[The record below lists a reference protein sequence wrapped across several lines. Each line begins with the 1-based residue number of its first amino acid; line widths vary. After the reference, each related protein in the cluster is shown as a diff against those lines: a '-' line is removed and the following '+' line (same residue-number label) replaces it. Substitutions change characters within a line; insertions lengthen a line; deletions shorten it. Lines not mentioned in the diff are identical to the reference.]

1 MLPYMSVSSTRN
13 RSLTELAIG
22 IVAIALLAYISTFVN
37 FRLDLTSEKRYT
49 LDRSTKEVLS
59 DLDDVVYIRVY
70 LDGNLPMGF
79 RRMRR
84 ELKELLDEF
93 RVHGGRMIE
102 YEFIDPLGSVD
113 KTERDAF
120 VRDLYDMGLEPT
132 NIQERD
138 PRGGTTQRAVFPG
151 AIISYKGKEQVVNLL
166 RNNPALSGEE
176 NINISVQGFE
186 YSLVSTILSLKPNE
200 LPKLAFVHGHGQLD
214 ELETGDIAQELVK
227 QFEVH
232 RVVLGGEVGGLN
244 PYSVVVV
251 AGPTER
257 IPEADKLVLD
267 QYIMGGGNVLWI
279 VDGVKV
285 SVDSLSQGA
294 TTLAFP
300 NDHNLDDM
308 LFRYGARINP
318 TLIQDMQSAVIP
330 VNVSL
335 EGQDSRF
342 VPAPWVYYPLI
353 NAPGTHPITR
363 NLNLISS
370 KFVSPIDTVGMDS
383 NIDKQILLK
392 TSPYSRTLNVPL
404 FINLRQIERSP
415 LESEFN
421 LSNLP
426 VAVLL
431 EGVFP
436 SAFTNRPLSSY
447 NNGRPFSF
455 HEQSVPT
462 KMVVISDA
470 EIIRN
475 EVSRRPD
482 GAYVTPL
489 GYDRYSRQTYGN
501 KEFIVNVIN
510 YLNDDKGLMNLRT
523 REFKLRLL
531 DKSKVLENR
540 VRWQV
545 VNLTLPSLA
554 LLIFIGVWLLIRKKR
569 YTK

>member
-1 MLPYMSVSSTRN
+1 MSALSARN
-13 RSLTELAIG
+13 RSLTEFAIG
-22 IVAIALLAYISTFVN
+22 IVAIALLVYISSFVN

-49 LDRSTKEVLS
+49 LDSATKEVLS
-59 DLDDVVYIRVY
+59 DLDDVVFIRVY
-70 LDGNLPMGF
+70 LDGNLPIGF

-93 RVHGGRMIE
+93 TVYGGRMIE
-102 YEFIDPLGSVD
+102 YEFIDPLASVD
-113 KTERDAF
+113 KAERDAF
-120 VRDLYDMGLEPT
+120 VRDLYDRGLEPI

-151 AIISYKGKEQVVNLL
+151 AIVSYKGKEQVVNLL

-186 YSLVSTILSLKPNE
+186 YSLVSTILALKPDE

-232 RVVLGGEVGGLN
+232 RVILGGEVGGLN

-257 IPEADKLVLD
+257 IPEEDKLVLD
-267 QYIMGGGNVLWI
+267 QYIMGGGKVLWV
-279 VDGVKV
+279 VDGVNV
-285 SVDSLSQGA
+285 SIDSLSQGS

-300 NDHNLDDM
+300 NNHNLDDM
-308 LFRYGARINP
+308 LFRYGVRINP
-318 TLIQDMQSAVIP
+318 TLVQDMQSAVIP
-330 VNVSL
+330 VNVAL

-342 VPAPWVYYPLI
+342 VPAPWVYYPLL
-353 NAPGTHPITR
+353 NAPSSHPITR
-363 NLNLISS
+363 NLNLILGR
-370 KFVSPIDTVGMDS
+370 FVSPLDTVGMDP
-383 NIDKQILLK
+383 NIDKQILLR
-392 TSPYSRTLNVPL
+392 TSPYSRILNVPL

-421 LSNLP
+421 MSHLP

-436 SAFTNRPLSSY
+436 SVFTNRPLSSF
-447 NNGRPFSF
+447 NNKRPFSF

-470 EIIRN
+470 DIIRN

-501 KEFIVNVIN
+501 KEFIVNAIN
-510 YLNDDKGLMNLRT
+510 YLNDDKGLMNLRS

-531 DKSKVLENR
+531 DKSKVLEHR

-545 VNLTLPSLA
+545 INLTLPSIV
-554 LLIFIGVWLLIRKKR
+554 LLLFVGIWLYIRRKR
-569 YTK
+569 YTR